1 MFSARMCVGILEK
14 LSAKLVG
21 PNQLALE
28 NGKYKIKFR
37 RDHVEFSIFV
47 FRRDHV
53 ATKWD
58 EGWVVNVHIGWN
70 HNEGL
75 WTLVAKL
82 NIYYINTP
90 IALDY

>member
-1 MFSARMCVGILEK
+1 MFSARMYVGILEK

-37 RDHVEFSIFV
+37 RDHVEFLIFV

-58 EGWVVNVHIGWN
+58 EGRVVNVHIG
-70 HNEGL
+70 
-75 WTLVAKL
+75 
-82 NIYYINTP
+82 
-90 IALDY
+90 